1 MISKR
6 QARVA
11 LVIVVATAYTV
22 ANAQFS
28 TSTPSLVQETQ
39 ARGYWIGSANGLV
52 WAAKDNG
59 KRVSWHK
66 ATKYCWNLRLGG
78 NSDWRLAT
86 IDELEGLVNLRAY
99 ATEHVGSSDIL
110 HWNGDLLVN
119 GGLQLTGDR
128 QWSSSPL
135 IDVDGRPDKA
145 HYWYFDFRTGRR
157 EKGFEDIAE
166 GDTAYSLCVRD
177 SGVVRSTSSS
187 PSAQSTAQSPSEN
200 EKRMQEIQSSV
211 DWTDPVSGLTWAGS
225 DNGRDVNLGEAMKYC
240 RELRQEQFSDWR
252 LPTIEELEV
261 LRRPNYVTTGSAK
274 QQDGPFAT
282 YHLPEEISLTG
293 DPWTSSPA
301 SEARGYFA
309 VEWYMSSRSKTRLFD
324 EPSYSHA
331 KRALCVRNS
340 VAQRAPK
347 IDNASAS
354 AGSSPVDQGAAQ
366 ETQQRGYWID
376 PLTKLMWAGSDN
388 SHTFIIYSEATSYCH
403 DLRLAHYSD
412 WKLATIDQL
421 QGIYDQNTESPGEN
435 PRSHDHD
442 PEPVFFHVK
451 GNLFLTGAEWE
462 SASLVNGENPPGN
475 EMFFDFQN
483 GNAVKDEH
491 HSIRERRALC
501 VRPSSE

>member
-1 MISKR
+1 MCQFPKCHTPGVSSHRVGATIASMISKR

-157 EKGFEDIAE
+157 SA
-166 GDTAYSLCVRD
+166 
-177 SGVVRSTSSS
+177 SS
-187 PSAQSTAQSPSEN
+187 PS
-200 EKRMQEIQSSV
+200 SSAP
-211 DWTDPVSGLTWAGS
+211 TTWA
-225 DNGRDVNLGEAMKYC
+225 
-240 RELRQEQFSDWR
+240 
-252 LPTIEELEV
+252 
-261 LRRPNYVTTGSAK
+261 RP
-274 QQDGPFAT
+274 
-282 YHLPEEISLTG
+282 
-293 DPWTSSPA
+293 
-301 SEARGYFA
+301 
-309 VEWYMSSRSKTRLFD
+309 
-324 EPSYSHA
+324 
-331 KRALCVRNS
+331 
-340 VAQRAPK
+340 
-347 IDNASAS
+347 
-354 AGSSPVDQGAAQ
+354 
-366 ETQQRGYWID
+366 
-376 PLTKLMWAGSDN
+376 
-388 SHTFIIYSEATSYCH
+388 
-403 DLRLAHYSD
+403 
-412 WKLATIDQL
+412 
-421 QGIYDQNTESPGEN
+421 
-435 PRSHDHD
+435 
-442 PEPVFFHVK
+442 
-451 GNLFLTGAEWE
+451 
-462 SASLVNGENPPGN
+462 
-475 EMFFDFQN
+475 
-483 GNAVKDEH
+483 
-491 HSIRERRALC
+491 
-501 VRPSSE
+501 